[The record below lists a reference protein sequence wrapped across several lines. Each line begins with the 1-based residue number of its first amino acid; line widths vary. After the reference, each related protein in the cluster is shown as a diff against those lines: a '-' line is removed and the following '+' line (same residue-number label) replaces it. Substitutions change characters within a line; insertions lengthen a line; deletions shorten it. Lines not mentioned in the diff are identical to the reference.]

1 MSESEGGAGHGSAL
15 DAKRGS
21 ALFDLSGRRA
31 VVLGGTTGIGRALSV
46 GLAAAGADVV
56 ATGRR
61 IEPLEETAAAVE
73 ALGRRTVRQ
82 PADVGDRASLI
93 ALRERVAR
101 ELGPVDILVNCA
113 GRIRRV
119 PTLEIEESEW
129 NSIVDTNLT
138 GTLRGCQVFAP
149 QMLERG
155 AGRII
160 NIASLNSF
168 VSFHEVASY
177 AASKA
182 GVAALTRSLAV
193 EWSKD
198 GVLTNAIAPGVFR
211 TALNAELLDNT
222 PRGAELLMRTP
233 MARFGRLD
241 ELVGAAVFLA
251 SDSASFV
258 TGQILAVDGGFLA
271 SGVNQ

>member
-1 MSESEGGAGHGSAL
+1 MFPGL
-15 DAKRGS
+15 
-21 ALFDLSGRRA
+21 DLSGKVA
-31 VVLGGTTGIGRALSV
+31 VVIGGTSGIGRALSL
-46 GLAAAGADVV
+46 GLSDAGANVV
-56 ATGRR
+56 ATGRNGATV
-61 IEPLEETAAAVE
+61 EEVAREIE
-73 ALGRRTVRQ
+73 ALGKHTLRVTTDTRDT
-82 PADVGDRASLI
+82 ASLQRLL
-93 ALRERVAR
+93 AACLERFEKV
-101 ELGPVDILVNCA
+101 EILVNCA
-113 GRIRRV
+113 GKIKKA
-119 PTLEIEESEW
+119 PTVDFPEADWNDILE
-129 NSIVDTNLT
+129 TNLT
-138 GTLRGCQVFAP
+138 GTLRACQVFGKH
-149 QMLERG
+149 MLSRKY
-155 AGRII
+155 GRII

-168 VSFHEVASY
+168 VALHQVAAY

-193 EWSKD
+193 EWSKH

-222 PRGAELLMRTP
+222 PRGTELLMRTP